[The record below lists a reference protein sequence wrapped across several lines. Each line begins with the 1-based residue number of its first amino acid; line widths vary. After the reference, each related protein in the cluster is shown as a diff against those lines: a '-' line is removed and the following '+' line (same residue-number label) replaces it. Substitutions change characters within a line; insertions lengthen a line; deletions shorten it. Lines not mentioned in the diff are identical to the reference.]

1 MGKGAFKLYLIIVG
15 MWVEN
20 VCGYTVQDA
29 PLLENRPIWLK
40 ACQRSDSKINECIND
55 MFLHLFPYLAAG
67 IPEIKV
73 EHFEPLALENVAIS
87 KGSGPIVISGKLYDL
102 HVEGPSNSTPKNSE
116 FIRNGKQGHWN
127 LDMDIPL
134 LDIKSKYN
142 LKGQI
147 LVLPLVGHGNCQ
159 LKLSEIRTK
168 ISTNITFPERNQ
180 REIMQVDAMK
190 VKFRIGGLWAQF
202 DHLFNGN
209 EILGRTVNAFINQN
223 GLEIIAELE
232 ESIANSLAQIFK
244 KLMNNVFVKM
254 PTDLWYLD
262 EEQFAEYQRELKT
275 AGTR

>member
-1 MGKGAFKLYLIIVG
+1 MFGHSSYMVKSLPKVRFK
-15 MWVEN
+15 N
-20 VCGYTVQDA
+20 
-29 PLLENRPIWLK
+29 
-40 ACQRSDSKINECIND
+40 QRMHKRHVSSSVS
-55 MFLHLFPYLAAG
+55 LFG
-67 IPEIKV
+67 
-73 EHFEPLALENVAIS
+73 
-87 KGSGPIVISGKLYDL
+87 G
-102 HVEGPSNSTPKNSE
+102 
-116 FIRNGKQGHWN
+116 RNGKQGHWN

-209 EILGRTVNAFINQN
+209 EILGDPPIKMQAICACETSENIWTDGVEWDVHGTCFWDCSGHVRDDPVKVIWTSL
-223 GLEIIAELE
+223 GL
-232 ESIANSLAQIFK
+232 
-244 KLMNNVFVKM
+244 
-254 PTDLWYLD
+254 
-262 EEQFAEYQRELKT
+262 
-275 AGTR
+275 